1 MDSLRSSKLSGLFRP
16 DNFIAGQNGAGNN
29 FAKGYYTEGAEL
41 IDSVLEVARKEAEKA
56 EMLQGFSLT
65 HSLGGGT
72 GSGLGTNLLSKL
84 REEFPDRMLST
95 WSILP
100 SPKVCPCACPKY

>member
-1 MDSLRSSKLSGLFRP
+1 
-16 DNFIAGQNGAGNN
+16 
-29 FAKGYYTEGAEL
+29 
-41 IDSVLEVARKEAEKA
+41 
-56 EMLQGFSLT
+56 MLQGFSLT

-95 WSILP
+95 WSVLP
-100 SPKVCPCACPKY
+100 SPKVSRTKNVVVVYRLANVPLILLAGLGHRR